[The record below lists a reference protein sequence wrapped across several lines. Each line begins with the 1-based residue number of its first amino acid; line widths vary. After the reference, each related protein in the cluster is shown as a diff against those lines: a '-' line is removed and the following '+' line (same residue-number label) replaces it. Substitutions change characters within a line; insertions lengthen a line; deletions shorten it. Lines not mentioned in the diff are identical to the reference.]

1 MYLYDKNKCIYLI
14 KLKKMAEYNPIGS
27 EKLNG
32 DDKLKRILELTY
44 YNTNK
49 KTSSVKPELVESS
62 SKGGV
67 YGIVKENGSYYIKQ
81 GINEQS
87 LDYIG
92 GMFMKNKNKFNSYSE
107 AYKKLEFLKNQENL
121 QEATKYVLK
130 QSKPQ
135 QESPMGGQSMD
146 VPPAP
151 PTDTPPAPPTDAPP
165 SDAPPSD
172 EPSSDTGMDTPPENG
187 DTPTGDEDSQESKRS
202 DYMAEIQ
209 KFAGKL
215 GQELRDQHQ
224 KMESDDIK
232 YVLNMVISAVDLDK
246 LHDKDREKIAKGF
259 EPEEDENSS
268 EPSPE
273 PNPESDSELGE
284 GIDMLDEFINNEFD
298 MNEYSD
304 DNYYDNSS
312 SSYELYPH
320 NPEMRRGGNHQM
332 DTDEIDLS
340 RYADIGEQGEDDY
353 LDSAYEDRTYLD
365 DNDEF
370 NDYDYQDDDDD
381 DSWGKPKRHH
391 SYSDED
397 LDEIKLLDEPHK
409 KHHNDFGDEDWDN
422 EDFPNPDED
431 EWGDISH
438 ENWKDDDSS
447 KYKNWKNN
455 DEEDDIQ
462 EIDLDEIKNEINKH
476 ITSTLGKY
484 FKS

>member
-1 MYLYDKNKCIYLI
+1 
-14 KLKKMAEYNPIGS
+14 MAEYKPLGS

-49 KTSSVKPELVESS
+49 KTSSNKPELVESS
-62 SKGGV
+62 IKGGV
-67 YGIVKENGSYYIKQ
+67 YGIIKENGSYYIKQ
-81 GINEQS
+81 GLNEQS

-92 GMFMKNKNKFNSYSE
+92 GMFMKNKNRFSSYAE
-107 AYKKLEFLKNQENL
+107 AYKKLEFLRGQEKL

-135 QESPMGGQSMD
+135 QEAPMAAPSMD
-146 VPPAP
+146 APPPPPAP
-151 PTDTPPAPPTDAPP
+151 TDEPPATPTDTSPDA
-165 SDAPPSD
+165 
-172 EPSSDTGMDTPPENG
+172 GMDTPPSPETGNE
-187 DTPTGDEDSQESKRS
+187 PTGDEESKRS
-202 DYMAEIQ
+202 DYMSEIQ
-209 KFAGKL
+209 KFSGKL

-246 LHDKDREKIAKGF
+246 LHDKDRKKIAKEF
-259 EPEEDENSS
+259 EPEEEDNYRSNDTTTPEEPEDGVPS
-268 EPSPE
+268 EPTPGG
-273 PNPESDSELGE
+273 DSELGE
-284 GIDMLDEFINNEFD
+284 GINMLDEFVNDNID
-298 MNEYSD
+298 TDDYSD
-304 DNYYDNSS
+304 DDL

-320 NPEMRRGGNHQM
+320 NPEMKRGGGQEM

-340 RYADIGEQGEDDY
+340 RYADIGEQNEDDY
-353 LDSAYEDRTYLD
+353 LDSAYEDRTH
-365 DNDEF
+365 
-370 NDYDYQDDDDD
+370 YD
-381 DSWGKPKRHH
+381 
-391 SYSDED
+391 
-397 LDEIKLLDEPHK
+397 
-409 KHHNDFGDEDWDN
+409 DN

-447 KYKNWKNN
+447 KYRNWKNN